1 MLEHKNW
8 KQKLCKVLR
17 NYRATSHTTTEKFP
31 SEVIFPNFNININI
45 ITIIYY
51 NNILQL
57 YYTLVI
63 ICYNKVI
70 KLLLESD
77 KTILYLTI
85 VQILI

>member
-8 KQKLCKVLR
+8 KQKLLKVLR
-17 NYRATSHTTTEKFP
+17 NYRATSHTITEKSP
-31 SEVIFPNFNININI
+31 SD
-45 ITIIYY
+45 
-51 NNILQL
+51 
-57 YYTLVI
+57 LVI

-70 KLLLESD
+70 KLWLESD